1 MSLIKS
7 NYDGMTCKIIH
18 EGQLSRQFP
27 VPGCLLSSFLF
38 LLVTDWIIKMTTRER
53 GNEIEWT
60 LWSKVDG
67 LDFADHLAFTFS
79 QPSINAGQASR
90 LMDISAQVG
99 LRIHKQKTRTVSVL
113 LESSH

>member
-1 MSLIKS
+1 
-7 NYDGMTCKIIH
+7 
-18 EGQLSRQFP
+18 
-27 VPGCLLSSFLF
+27 
-38 LLVTDWIIKMTTRER
+38 MTTRER